1 MPPMT
6 DLVDQVRNALATVQD
21 PDLHQDLVA
30 LDMVRG
36 ISVVDG
42 VARFQLVLT
51 TGACPVKQQ
60 LEDQCRAAACSVPG
74 VASAEIAVSAEVPK
88 RAARADV
95 LPGVRHLIGVGSGKG
110 GVGKSTV
117 TVNLA
122 CALAA
127 TGARVGLLDA
137 DIYGPSVPLMMGVNK
152 QPYVIDKKMVPLERH
167 GVKII
172 SMGFLLE
179 AKQAVML
186 RGPMVGKAV
195 EQLVTDVRWG
205 ELDYLLIDLPPG
217 TGDVQMSLAQT
228 VPLAGVVVVST
239 PQAVALADARRS
251 VAMFDKLNIA
261 IFGIVENM
269 SEFVCP
275 QLRPRRGDLRRG
287 RRREGGARTGGALPR
302 PHPARAGSA
311 HRRRRRHAGGAGRA
325 AEPQR
330 GGLHHAGGE
339 GGAAG
344 EHLRVGG
351 VGRWEARD
359 ARCEARGPGQV
370 EVSDAWCQG
379 LARGVVGWE
388 APLTLVVDP

>member
-6 DLVDQVRNALATVQD
+6 DLVEQVRNALATVQD

-30 LDMVRG
+30 LNMIRE
-36 ISVVDG
+36 ISVVEG

-88 RAARADV
+88 RSARAEV

-137 DIYGPSVPLMMGVNK
+137 DIYGPSVPLMMGINK

-275 QLRPRRGDLRRG
+275 SCGHV
-287 RRREGGARTGGALPR
+287 EAIF
-302 PHPARAGSA
+302 GS
-311 HRRRRRHAGGAGRA
+311 
-325 AEPQR
+325 
-330 GGLHHAGGE
+330 
-339 GGAAG
+339 
-344 EHLRVGG
+344 GG
-351 VGRWEARD
+351 VEKEALELEVPFLGRIPLE
-359 ARCEARGPGQV
+359 PGV
-370 EVSDAWCQG
+370 RIAGDDGTPVV
-379 LARGVVGWE
+379 LA
-388 APLTLVVDP
+388 APQSRSAAAFTTLAGKVAQQASIYALDG